1 VIEAGRHSGKT
12 DILNI
17 YTQRMAELNWGTAI
31 QYIREF
37 RDPILLNLYEEA
49 AEVQEI
55 ATEIYEKHN
64 RNKKDPK
71 VPELTI
77 KVIHDFAFNNA
88 VPWHEDWKEIGDKLV
103 TAYSAIQA
111 ISATSLPAWWKELIG
126 YTPPV
131 R

>member
-1 VIEAGRHSGKT
+1 
-12 DILNI
+12 
-17 YTQRMAELNWGTAI
+17 MAKLNWGTAI

-37 RDPILLNLYEEA
+37 GDPILLNLYEEA

-55 ATEIYEKHN
+55 VVEIYEKHN

-88 VPWHEDWKEIGDKLV
+88 VPWHEDWKEIGDKLL
-103 TAYSAIQA
+103 TAYWAI
-111 ISATSLPAWWKELIG
+111 
-126 YTPPV
+126 
-131 R
+131 